1 MSAPAAKAFGEP
13 VRTMAA
19 MEESLSRREVQVL
32 SSLIRGEKRALRA
45 LGLLR
50 VTVAEQ
56 SCQLR
61 VRHREKY
68 RGFVLRATPGRG
80 VLS

>member
-1 MSAPAAKAFGEP
+1 MSAPAAKALGEP

-19 MEESLSRREVQVL
+19 MEGSLSREEVQVL

-50 VTVAEQ
+50 VTVLGSIV
-56 SCQLR
+56 SCFAQKIG
-61 VRHREKY
+61 RE
-68 RGFVLRATPGRG
+68 
-80 VLS
+80 